1 MTSAEATDYVR
12 SGRPLPLHPLCGGLA
27 PDVAWRYLETAAAAA
42 KLAQRPRLSEE
53 CSYGIA
59 DCGSSYG
66 RPGESVRSRSMPS
79 GVDRIWNW
87 LAYGC
92 IHPTRSARMPASW
105 PAATRMGVAATND
118 AEALIALAP
127 DCVVYAASGPERD
140 AAAVPDYLRLLQAG
154 INVVSTS
161 STSLVYP
168 PSYFAPEWRDQLDAA
183 AKAGNASFYVSG
195 IFPGFASDQLAL
207 LMTTQSKRIR
217 RITVTEVALNDH
229 YPVADVMM
237 DGMGFGRPLD
247 FEPMLKTPGFIEMAW
262 KAPIHLIA
270 KGLGVEVTEVR
281 GTLDRELTDR
291 DIEVA
296 FGTIPAGTCGAVRT
310 RAAGVVRGREAIV
323 VEHIIRMARDV
334 APDWPTSEFDATYR
348 VDIEGDPDIHC
359 AMTMG
364 AAEGHGAG
372 HAAMAATAMR
382 VVNAIPYVVD
392 APAGAAQ
399 FAGHPDDTAPA
410 RVQTEF
416 AFAASMLTA
425 AAAEP

>member
-1 MTSAEATDYVR
+1 MVS
-12 SGRPLPLHPLCGGLA
+12 
-27 PDVAWRYLETAAAAA
+27 
-42 KLAQRPRLSEE
+42 
-53 CSYGIA
+53 
-59 DCGSSYG
+59 
-66 RPGESVRSRSMPS
+66 
-79 GVDRIWNW
+79 
-87 LAYGC
+87 
-92 IHPTRSARMPASW
+92 PTRVVVWS
-105 PAATRMGVAATND
+105 TGGVGSVAIDAVRLQPELELVGVWVHSPDKVGKDAGVLAGIEPIGLAATND

-140 AAAVPDYLRLLQAG
+140 AGAVPDYLTLLQAG

-168 PSYFAPEWRDQLDAA
+168 PSYFATEWRDQLDAA
-183 AKAGNASFYVSG
+183 AKSGNASFYVSG

-207 LMTTQSKRIR
+207 LMTTQSKRIQTL
-217 RITVTEVALNDH
+217 TVTEIALNDH

-237 DGMGFGRPLD
+237 DGMGFARPLD

-281 GTLDRELTDR
+281 GTLDRELTNR
-291 DIEVA
+291 DLEVA

-310 RAAGVVRGREAIV
+310 RAAGVVGGREAIV

-334 APDWPTSEFDATYR
+334 APNWPTSEFDATYR

-382 VVNAIPYVVD
+382 VVNAIPFVVD
-392 APAGAAQ
+392 APAGLLSSLDIPTTLPRHV
-399 FAGHPDDTAPA
+399 F
-410 RVQTEF
+410 
-416 AFAASMLTA
+416 S
-425 AAAEP
+425 